1 MSRVLSGVLMAL
13 VLAACESPETTAPTA
28 SEATGPVAASSAE
41 APGSSTSTEADAF
54 VPGDFDVPTRVEAE
68 GFTVVPLGPELVE
81 IDYEAYMSSIEHLQ
95 QTFTR
100 STGWPTA
107 DIDAAAAMADM
118 ENEERRFLARESFA
132 YAVLTPDGTRE
143 RGCVYVRPSSK
154 VGYDAEVRLWVTKTE
169 YDAGF
174 DAELERW
181 AEDWVA
187 ARWPFERVAWP
198 GRAIPWET
206 WDTLPDAG

>member
-1 MSRVLSGVLMAL
+1 MSRVLWGMLV
-13 VLAACESPETTAPTA
+13 VLALGGCQA
-28 SEATGPVAASSAE
+28 SGDGAMAGDD
-41 APGSSTSTEADAF
+41 GF
-54 VPGDFDVPTRVEAE
+54 VPADFEVPTRVEGD
-68 GFTVVPLGPELVE
+68 GFVVVPLGPELVK
-81 IDYEAYMSSIEHLQ
+81 IDYDAYMSSIEHLQ

-100 STGWPTA
+100 STGWPTE

-154 VGYDAEVRLWVTKTE
+154 AGYDAVVRLWVTKAE

-181 AEDWVA
+181 AEAWVA
-187 ARWPFERVAWP
+187 ERWPFERVAWP
-198 GRAIPWET
+198 GRAIRWET
-206 WDTLPDAG
+206 WDALPDA